1 MLNWAD
7 SIMNSLSQYSLF
19 WSLMTLRS
27 RDKKTVVKNNQVYSS
42 CVLNSQ
48 DIYRLHHNLLKPLYL
63 SYPTIFG
70 LKQITSQPSQNMPCW
85 APSVPVKLQQLVQ
98 SKVVNKR
105 MYMFVCVNVCIERL
119 VYVSERAHTLMST
132 SYCYGSST
140 VTEQR

>member
-105 MYMFVCVNVCIERL
+105 IIGVKILITTKFNKPKKQSLYICPCRMFEIIFFIIIVHI
-119 VYVSERAHTLMST
+119 
-132 SYCYGSST
+132 
-140 VTEQR
+140 